1 MLLLLHK
8 IVVIIIFLFIAT
20 ITADLGL
27 VQEGLLVRID
37 VAVLLLLI
45 IILSV
50 RLFDV
55 FTQLLHGCPSFGD
68 RGSI

>member
-1 MLLLLHK
+1 MLLHE

-27 VQEGLLVRID
+27 VQEGLLVGID
-37 VAVLLLLI
+37 LAILLLLI

-55 FTQLLHGCPSFGD
+55 FTQLLHSGPSSGN
-68 RGSI
+68 RGSV